1 MPIVKDSIYL
11 FSARFINSLSI
22 FGLIL
27 VISRKLGPDIFG
39 GYSFLNAVVMTGIVF
54 ANFGLDAHMVR
65 EVSRDHSLGHTYL
78 ASVLG
83 FKTIS
88 SLIVMVGIYGL
99 FRIFLIDQALVR
111 LLAVFSI
118 VIFLNSISQSLW
130 FYGDAFQKFP
140 FHAGLWAFSNLIK
153 VPTVWLFISLGES
166 LEMVTYALVISE
178 FISLIVSSVCIYIFF
193 GGFLNS
199 FSIKF
204 ISKLCKEVWPLA
216 IIFILSALYF
226 RIDLMMLEIMKGD
239 KAAGIYSAAY
249 KLIEFLSIVP
259 GTICVAA
266 LPGLSAEY
274 CNNIETFKSN
284 SVRSLIFLGISGIGA
299 GLFFYLFAKQIIL
312 LLYGPLYFESIICL
326 SILSGVIFFI
336 FINGYFAYIA
346 IAMNNEKK
354 MALILFIST
363 ILNVLF
369 NYYMIPRYSYIGA
382 SLSTLFTE
390 ILMSLFCVLL
400 LRKSKLLG
408 WHAILGSF
416 AKSNTLY

>member
-11 FSARFINSLSI
+11 FSARVINSLAI

-27 VISRKLGPDIFG
+27 LISRRLGPDIFG
-39 GYSFLNAVVMTGIVF
+39 GYSFLNAVIMTGIVF

-65 EVSRDHSLGHTYL
+65 EVSRNHSLGQNYL

-83 FKTIS
+83 FKSIS
-88 SLIVMVGIYGL
+88 SLLVMVAIYCL
-99 FRIFLIDQALVR
+99 FRMFLIDQAMVR
-111 LLAVFSI
+111 LLAIFS
-118 VIFLNSISQSLW
+118 VAIFLNSVSQSLW
-130 FYGDAFQKFP
+130 FFGDAFQKFQ
-140 FHAGLWAFSNLIK
+140 FHAGLWAISNIIK
-153 VPTVWLFISLGES
+153 VPMVWLFISLGES
-166 LEMVTYALVISE
+166 LKMIIYALVISE
-178 FISLIVSSVCIYIFF
+178 FLSLIISSVCIYTFF
-193 GGFLNS
+193 GRFLNS

-204 ISKLCKEVWPLA
+204 ISKLCKQVWPLA

-274 CNNIETFKSN
+274 CNNIETFRSN
-284 SVRSLIFLGISGIGA
+284 SVRSLLFLGISGIGI

-326 SILSGVIFFI
+326 SILSGVVFFI

-346 IAMNNEKK
+346 IAMNNEKM
-354 MALILFIST
+354 MALILVIST

-369 NYYMIPRYSYIGA
+369 NYYLIPKYSYIGA
-382 SLSTLFTE
+382 SLSTLLSE

-400 LRKSKLLG
+400 LRKSKLFS
-408 WHAILGSF
+408 WHAILESF
-416 AKSNTLY
+416 QN

>member
-1 MPIVKDSIYL
+1 MPIVKNSAYL
-11 FSARFINSLSI
+11 FLARFINSLAI
-22 FGLIL
+22 LGLIL
-27 VISRKLGPDIFG
+27 VISRRLGPDIFG

-83 FKTIS
+83 FKAIS
-88 SLIVMVGIYGL
+88 SLIVMVGLYGL
-99 FRIFLIDQALVR
+99 FRIFLIDQAMVG
-111 LLAVFSI
+111 LLAFFSI
-118 VIFLNSISQSLW
+118 VICLNSISQSLW
-130 FYGDAFQKFP
+130 FYGDAFQKFR
-140 FHAGLWAFSNLIK
+140 FHAGLWAISNIIK
-153 VPTVWLFISLGES
+153 VPMVWLFISVEES
-166 LEMVTYALVISE
+166 LKMVIYALVISE
-178 FISLIVSSVCIYIFF
+178 FISLIVSGLCIYTFF
-193 GGFLNS
+193 GGFPNS

-266 LPGLSAEY
+266 LPGLSVDY
-274 CNNIETFKSN
+274 CENIETFKAN
-284 SVRSLIFLGISGIGA
+284 SVRALLFLGTGGIGT

-312 LLYGPLYFESIICL
+312 QLYGPLFFESITCL
-326 SILSGVIFFI
+326 SILSGVVFFL
-336 FINGYFAYIA
+336 FINGYLAYIA
-346 IAMNNEKK
+346 IAMNNEKG

-369 NYYMIPRYSYIGA
+369 NYYLIPKYSYIGA
-382 SLSTLFTE
+382 SLSTLFSE
-390 ILMSLFCVLL
+390 IFMSLSCVLL
-400 LRKSKLLG
+400 LRKSKLLSR
-408 WHAILGSF
+408 HAILGFF
-416 AKSNTLY
+416 AK